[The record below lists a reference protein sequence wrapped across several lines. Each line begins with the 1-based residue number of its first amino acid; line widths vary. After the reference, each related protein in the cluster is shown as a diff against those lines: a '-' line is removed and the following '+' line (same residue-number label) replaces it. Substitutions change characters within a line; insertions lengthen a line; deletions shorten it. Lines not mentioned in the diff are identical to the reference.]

1 MIWSTD
7 VYLFVGEKPMTSR
20 SRLLLLLLA
29 IGSLA
34 ASLTML
40 AQPAVRFST
49 YEPNLCS
56 IGADG
61 AGNIYAACVNFTTK
75 TSSLVRF
82 ASSGSSYTYTV
93 PLTYGGTTPAL
104 AVDSAGNAYVTGNRD
119 RECRSVRDESLAARP
134 GAHEHN
140 VRWIGGRF
148 AACDRRRP
156 VRQHLGGRQ
165 HLVL

>member
-1 MIWSTD
+1 
-7 VYLFVGEKPMTSR
+7 MTSR

-82 ASSGSSYTYTV
+82 ASSEA
-93 PLTYGGTTPAL
+93 PAWSEYADMAPNL
-104 AVDSAGNAYVTGNRD
+104 GFADWRNEITG
-119 RECRSVRDESLAARP
+119 P
-134 GAHEHN
+134 
-140 VRWIGGRF
+140 
-148 AACDRRRP
+148 
-156 VRQHLGGRQ
+156 
-165 HLVL
+165 

>member
-61 AGNIYAACVNFTTK
+61 AGNIYAACINFTTK

-104 AVDSAGNAYVTGNRD
+104 AVDSAGNAYVTGTTATVNAD
-119 RECRSVRDESLAARP
+119 LYVMKVSPLGQVLMSTTFGGSAGDSQHAIAADP
-134 GAHEHN
+134 SGNIWVA
-140 VRWIGGRF
+140 GSTS
-148 AACDRRRP
+148 
-156 VRQHLGGRQ
+156 
-165 HLVL
+165 